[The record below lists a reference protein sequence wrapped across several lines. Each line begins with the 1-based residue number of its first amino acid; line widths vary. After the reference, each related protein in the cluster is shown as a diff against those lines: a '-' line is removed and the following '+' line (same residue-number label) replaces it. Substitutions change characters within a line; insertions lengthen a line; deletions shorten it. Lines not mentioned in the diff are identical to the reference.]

1 MALQSGTISL
11 YCFTPSGDTNLIEIT
26 TTDEGVTLTI
36 GDSTFAFDTESAMDM
51 ADAIIEAAAECE
63 ELGDES

>member
-11 YCFTPSGDTNLIEIT
+11 YSFTPSGDTNLIEIT
-26 TTDEGVTLTI
+26 TTKEGITLTI
-36 GDSTFAFDTESAMDM
+36 GDSTFAFDSESAMDM

-63 ELGDES
+63 EFGHEG